1 MRGRHTLLATSMIV
15 AAIVAMPPI
24 VRAQGTSAKTTVSP
38 APLLSGGWTLNKD
51 LSDQPPAASST
62 PTDGQGR
69 SSGGGGGRGGGFGGR
84 RGGGGFGGGRGGGGG
99 GAIGGG
105 SGNGSSTANSA
116 DAARVREA
124 MRDLMNPP
132 THWVI
137 TQTDTL
143 VIMTDQDGRALRLSP
158 DNKKIKNDDTK
169 TTRQTKWDG
178 GKLISEIT
186 GLPVGKITETYSV
199 DPELHQLRL
208 TTQIGDGKQA
218 RTTNHVYDADPQ

>member
-1 MRGRHTLLATSMIV
+1 MRGQQALLATSITV
-15 AAIVAMPPI
+15 AVIVAMPP
-24 VRAQGTSAKTTVSP
+24 VLRAQATSAKTTVSASP
-38 APLLSGGWTLNKD
+38 SLSGGWTLNKD
-51 LSDQPPAASST
+51 LSDQPPAASTT
-62 PTDGQGR
+62 PPDGQGR

-99 GAIGGG
+99 GAVGGG
-105 SGNGSSTANSA
+105 SGSSTANSA

-143 VIMTDQDGRALRLSP
+143 IIMTDQDGRALRLSP

-169 TTRQTKWDG
+169 TERQTKWDG
-178 GKLISEIT
+178 GKLVSEIS
-186 GLPVGKITETYSV
+186 GLPGGKITETYSV
-199 DPELHQLRL
+199 DQDLHQLRL
-208 TTQIGDGKQA
+208 ATQLGDSKTA
-218 RTTNHVYDADPQ
+218 RTLVHVYDADPQ

>member
-1 MRGRHTLLATSMIV
+1 MRGQHALLATSMIV
-15 AAIVAMPPI
+15 AALVAMPPI

-69 SSGGGGGRGGGFGGR
+69 SGGGGGGRSGGFGGR

-99 GAIGGG
+99 GAVG

-132 THWVI
+132 AHWVI

-143 VIMTDQDGRALRLSP
+143 IIMTDQDGRALRLSP

-169 TTRQTKWDG
+169 TERQTKWDS
-178 GKLISEIT
+178 GKLVSEIT
-186 GLPVGKITETYSV
+186 GLPGGKITETYSV
-199 DPELHQLRL
+199 DPDVHQLRL
-208 TTQIGDGKQA
+208 ATQIGDGKQS
-218 RTTNHVYDADPQ
+218 RTLIHVYDLDTQ